1 MANPGGYAQ
10 LNKRM
15 DSVRIDKWLWAVR
28 VFKTRSLA
36 AEACRAGHVKIAG
49 QSIKPA
55 REIRAGELITAYNG
69 HLTRTLKVV
78 GYLDK
83 RVGAALAATAF
94 EDLTP
99 EAERTQKAEPGFG
112 PASLVSKG
120 KPSKKE
126 RRQLGWI
133 QEQL

>member
-1 MANPGGYAQ
+1 ME
-10 LNKRM
+10 
-15 DSVRIDKWLWAVR
+15 SVRIDKWLWAVR
-28 VFKTRSLA
+28 VFKSRSLA
-36 AEACRAGHVKIAG
+36 ADACRAGHVKIDG

-55 REIRAGELITAYNG
+55 REVRAGEIITAYNG
-69 HLTRTLKVV
+69 HITRTLKVI
-78 GYLDK
+78 GFLDK

-99 EAERTQKAEPGFG
+99 EEERKRKTEPGFG
-112 PASLVSKG
+112 QVSLVSKG

>member
-1 MANPGGYAQ
+1 
-10 LNKRM
+10 M

-36 AEACRAGHVKIAG
+36 AAACRAGHVKIDG
-49 QSIKPA
+49 ESIKAA
-55 REIRAGELITAYNG
+55 REVRAGELVSAYNG
-69 HLTRTLKVV
+69 HFIRTLKVV
-78 GYLDK
+78 ECLDQ
-83 RVGAALAATAF
+83 RVSAKLAAAAF
-94 EDLTP
+94 EDRTP
-99 EAERTQKAEPGFG
+99 AEERTRRAEPGFG
-112 PASLVSKG
+112 PVSLMSKG